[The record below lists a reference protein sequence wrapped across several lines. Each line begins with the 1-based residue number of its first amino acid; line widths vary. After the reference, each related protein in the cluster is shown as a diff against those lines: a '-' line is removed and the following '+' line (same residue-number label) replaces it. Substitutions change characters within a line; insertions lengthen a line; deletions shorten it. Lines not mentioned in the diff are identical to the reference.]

1 MKLFKLAITAA
12 MCVISF
18 AAHTKSSVYC
28 LAENIYHEAR
38 NQPVEGQ
45 VAVAQVTLNRVHS
58 AKFHNTVCEVVYA
71 PYQFSWTSSK
81 NKPIQ
86 DAKAWLM
93 SLVIA
98 QVVLIAHSKNP
109 EFTATHFHARS
120 VKPSWARKKKK
131 VVAIGDHVFYAQR

>member
-1 MKLFKLAITAA
+1 MKILQLTTALVA
-12 MCVISF
+12 GVISF

-45 VAVAQVTLNRVHS
+45 IAVAQVTINRVNS
-58 AKFHNTVCEVVYA
+58 TEFHNTICEVVYA
-71 PYQFSWTSSK
+71 PRQFSWTSSK

-109 EFTATHFHARS
+109 EFTATYFHAKHI
-120 VKPSWARKKKK
+120 KPGWARKKIK
-131 VVAIGDHVFYAQR
+131 VAVIGDHVFYK